1 MVQSEVEQLANRFPN
16 TTPALL
22 DITRDADAI
31 EKQVAGS
38 DLVIS
43 LLPYAFHPRVAA
55 MCIRHKRN
63 MVTASYRSPEILQ
76 LHNEYVFPVQ
86 SLASNASFRVQ
97 SCTTC
102 ILEYFQCCGGGH
114 HRHER
119 GRRGPGRA
127 PG

>member
-76 LHNEYVFPVQ
+76 LHNEYVFPVD

-102 ILEYFQCCGGGH
+102 TCI
-114 HRHER
+114 
-119 GRRGPGRA
+119 
-127 PG
+127 